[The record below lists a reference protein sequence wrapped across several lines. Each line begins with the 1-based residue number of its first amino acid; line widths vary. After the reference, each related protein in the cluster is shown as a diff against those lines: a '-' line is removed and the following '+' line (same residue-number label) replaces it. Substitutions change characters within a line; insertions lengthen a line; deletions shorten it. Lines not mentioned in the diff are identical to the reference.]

1 MILQHMDNTTI
12 FDGNNTALP
21 NNGTISVDRIQEI
34 IRWITFAVGLP
45 GIGFSIY
52 LMGMQAKTGKAAPI
66 YLISLLASDIFNIL
80 GKPKALGQDAQKT
93 SMQSTDISSLIFYFG
108 IISNIVFMVC
118 IAQER
123 YLLVTCPQYN
133 AFCTKL
139 KQSSMISLAVWA
151 APFAILFL
159 AYQGYIV
166 LFSIALLLPLPFL
179 VFFLLDSFRALW
191 CTRRPAVTNRN
202 KILGMQAIILSNYS
216 MLYLP
221 FILNTLF
228 TALSLSSYVKYLGL
242 VSDLLLYLGP
252 LVDPFLSILL
262 TNGIGDILKAFPC
275 CAKTN
280 TQEETDSVNTDT
292 VETDTVSTVSG
303 NLTRL

>member
-1 MILQHMDNTTI
+1 MILQHMDNTTVL
-12 FDGNNTALP
+12 DSTNTTPL
-21 NNGTISVDRIQEI
+21 NNGTIRVDHIEEI
-34 IRWITFAVGLP
+34 IRWISFAVGLP

-52 LMGMQAKTGKAAPI
+52 LMGMQAKTGKAAPV

-80 GKPKALGQDAQKT
+80 GRPKTSAEDAQKT
-93 SMQSTDISSLIFYFG
+93 SLQTTDISSLIFYFG

-118 IAQER
+118 VAQER
-123 YLLVTCPQYN
+123 YLLVTCPRYN
-133 AFCTKL
+133 AFCMKL

-159 AYQGYIV
+159 AYQGYII

-179 VFFLLDSFRALW
+179 GFFFLDSFRALW
-191 CTRRPAVTNRN
+191 CTRRPAPVTNRN
-202 KILGMQAIILSNYS
+202 KILGMQGVILCNYS

-221 FILNTLF
+221 FILNTLLK
-228 TALSLSSYVKYLGL
+228 ALALSSYVYYLGL

-252 LVDPFLSILL
+252 LVDPFLSIFL

-275 CAKTN
+275 CARKN
-280 TQEETDSVNTDT
+280 TQEETESVNTDT
-292 VETDTVSTVSG
+292 VETVSG
-303 NLTRL
+303 ILTRL

>member
-1 MILQHMDNTTI
+1 MILQHMDNTTVL
-12 FDGNNTALP
+12 DSTNTTPL
-21 NNGTISVDRIQEI
+21 NNGTIRVDHIEEI
-34 IRWITFAVGLP
+34 IRWISFAVGLP

-80 GKPKALGQDAQKT
+80 GRPKTSAEDAQKT

-118 IAQER
+118 VAQER
-123 YLLVTCPQYN
+123 YLLVTCPRYN
-133 AFCTKL
+133 AFCMKI

-159 AYQGYIV
+159 AYQGYII

-179 VFFLLDSFRALW
+179 GFFFLDSFRALW
-191 CTRRPAVTNRN
+191 CTRRPAPVTNRN
-202 KILGMQAIILSNYS
+202 KILGMQGVILCNYS

-221 FILNTLF
+221 FILNTLLK
-228 TALSLSSYVKYLGL
+228 ALALSSYVYYLGL

-252 LVDPFLSILL
+252 LVDPFLSIFL

-275 CAKTN
+275 CARTN
-280 TQEETDSVNTDT
+280 TQEETNSVNTDT
-292 VETDTVSTVSG
+292 VETVSG
-303 NLTRL
+303 FFTQL

>member
-1 MILQHMDNTTI
+1 MDTTTI
-12 FDGNNTALP
+12 LDGNNTAP
-21 NNGTISVDRIQEI
+21 HSNGTNRVDQIQEI

-52 LMGMQAKTGKAAPI
+52 LMGMQAKNGKAAPV

-80 GKPKALGQDAQKT
+80 GRPKASAEDTKNT
-93 SMQSTDISSLIFYFG
+93 SMPSMDISSLIFYFG

-118 IAQER
+118 VAQER

-133 AFCTKL
+133 AFCMKI

-159 AYQGYIV
+159 AYQGYFV
-166 LFSIALLLPLPFL
+166 LFSIALLIPLPLL
-179 VFFLLDSFRALW
+179 VFFFLDSFRVIW
-191 CTRRPAVTNRN
+191 CTKRLAPVTDRK
-202 KILGMQAIILSNYS
+202 KILGMQVAILSNYS

-221 FILNTLF
+221 FVLNTLLK
-228 TALSLSSYVKYLGL
+228 ALSLSSYVYYLGL
-242 VSDLLLYLGP
+242 VADLLLYLGP

-275 CAKTN
+275 CARTN
-280 TQEETDSVNTDT
+280 TQENMEMVNTDT
-292 VETDTVSTVSG
+292 VETVSG
-303 NLTRL
+303 MLTML